1 MGSKPELAGLFL
13 CFCRLEAYCRL
24 SKVQG
29 TPFSRSFLLIPFVAE
44 PKQLPEKW
52 TSYEFHGR
60 DFRLLCYRRWR
71 GKEWRLL
78 QPLFC
83 TGFSVVTCLP
93 SIPPPP
99 RAVHST
105 WAIVRVTQ
113 SAHCIWKQGEKEK
126 HRHPFLLC
134 ASEAEGL
141 KRNRVALEF
150 LHHLQVCEAWNVHP
164 LA

>member
-29 TPFSRSFLLIPFVAE
+29 TPFSHSFLLIPFVAE

-52 TSYEFHGR
+52 TSYEFHGQ

-93 SIPPPP
+93 SIPPPVQYIP
-99 RAVHST
+99 LGQLCVSHS
-105 WAIVRVTQ
+105 WLIVFGGKERRRSTVTL
-113 SAHCIWKQGEKEK
+113 SFCAHQ
-126 HRHPFLLC
+126 
-134 ASEAEGL
+134 
-141 KRNRVALEF
+141 KRKVSSGTEWL
-150 LHHLQVCEAWNVHP
+150 
-164 LA
+164 

>member
-29 TPFSRSFLLIPFVAE
+29 TPFSHSFLLIPFVAE

-52 TSYEFHGR
+52 TSYEFHGQ

-93 SIPPPP
+93 SIPPPC
-99 RAVHST
+99 ST
-105 WAIVRVTQ
+105 FHLGNCACHTVGSLYLEARREGEAPSPFPFVRIRSGRSQ
-113 SAHCIWKQGEKEK
+113 AEQGG
-126 HRHPFLLC
+126 F
-134 ASEAEGL
+134 
-141 KRNRVALEF
+141 RVPPPS
-150 LHHLQVCEAWNVHP
+150 WNVHP